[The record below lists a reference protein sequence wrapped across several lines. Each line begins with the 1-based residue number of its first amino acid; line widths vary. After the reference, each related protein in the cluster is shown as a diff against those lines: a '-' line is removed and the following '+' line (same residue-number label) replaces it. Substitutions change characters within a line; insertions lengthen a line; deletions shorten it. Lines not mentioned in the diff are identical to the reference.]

1 MGNLAFTIIAKT
13 FVFANTWDV
22 FNKHSFKPTFKCTI
36 IIIERTLPAFPV
48 SQTCREGLYSWW
60 SLLTSSASPEWT
72 MCASEG
78 LQSRPLRFRYKIQKA
93 LSFIWF
99 WNTGIWNPLT
109 LDTFAL
115 KLLIS
120 FWEWAVMLRLSSTWG
135 SLDEVLLPQLGTE
148 AWSWRVSCMKPK
160 L

>member
-1 MGNLAFTIIAKT
+1 MWCYLYYLRFPKQCVHLGAFLLIYYVNPIPRA
-13 FVFANTWDV
+13 
-22 FNKHSFKPTFKCTI
+22 
-36 IIIERTLPAFPV
+36 LPAFPV

-120 FWEWAVMLRLSSTWG
+120 LWEWEVLLRLSSTSGKSRWG
-135 SLDEVLLPQLGTE
+135 SFASIGL
-148 AWSWRVSCMKPK
+148 WSLKFK
-160 L
+160 GFLH